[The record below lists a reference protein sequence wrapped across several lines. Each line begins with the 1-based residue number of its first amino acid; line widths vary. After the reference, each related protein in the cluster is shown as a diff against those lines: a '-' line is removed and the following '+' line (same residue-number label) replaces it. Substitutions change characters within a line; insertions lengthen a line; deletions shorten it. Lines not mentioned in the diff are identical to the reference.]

1 MEQKMIY
8 TPINKYLSFMTNRN
22 VIFLIILN
30 KLLDLSSRLLNKI
43 LRRRWFKLA
52 NRLVI
57 LRKKYVISN
66 MLKLNKKVNDK
77 T

>member
-1 MEQKMIY
+1 
-8 TPINKYLSFMTNRN
+8 MTNRN

-30 KLLDLSSRLLNKI
+30 KALDLSSRLLNKI

-52 NRLVI
+52 NILVI

-66 MLKLNKKVNDK
+66 MLKLNKKENDK

>member
-1 MEQKMIY
+1 MI
-8 TPINKYLSFMTNRN
+8 NRN

-30 KLLDLSSRLLNKI
+30 KALDLSSCLLNKI

-52 NRLVI
+52 NILVI

-66 MLKLNKKVNDK
+66 MLKLNKKENDK

>member
-1 MEQKMIY
+1 
-8 TPINKYLSFMTNRN
+8 MTNRN

-30 KLLDLSSRLLNKI
+30 KILDLSSRLLNKI
-43 LRRRWFKLA
+43 LRMRWFKLA
-52 NRLVI
+52 NKLVI

-66 MLKLNKKVNDK
+66 MLKLNKKLNDK

>member
-1 MEQKMIY
+1 
-8 TPINKYLSFMTNRN
+8 MTNRN

-30 KLLDLSSRLLNKI
+30 KALALSSRLLNKI

-52 NRLVI
+52 NILVI

-66 MLKLNKKVNDK
+66 MLKLNKKENDK

>member
-1 MEQKMIY
+1 MI
-8 TPINKYLSFMTNRN
+8 NRN
-22 VIFLIILN
+22 VIFLMILYKTLN
-30 KLLDLSSRLLNKI
+30 LSSRLLNKI

-52 NRLVI
+52 NILVI

-66 MLKLNKKVNDK
+66 MLKLNKKENDK

>member
-1 MEQKMIY
+1 
-8 TPINKYLSFMTNRN
+8 MTNRN

-52 NRLVI
+52 NKLVI
-57 LRKKYVISN
+57 LRKKYVISK
-66 MLKLNKKVNDK
+66 MLKLNKKENDK

>member
-1 MEQKMIY
+1 
-8 TPINKYLSFMTNRN
+8 MTNRN

-30 KLLDLSSRLLNKI
+30 KALDLSSRLLNKI

-52 NRLVI
+52 NLLVI

-66 MLKLNKKVNDK
+66 MLKLNKKENDK

>member
-1 MEQKMIY
+1 
-8 TPINKYLSFMTNRN
+8 MTNRN

-30 KLLDLSSRLLNKI
+30 KILDLSSRLLNKI
-43 LRRRWFKLA
+43 LRMRWFKLA
-52 NRLVI
+52 NKLVI

-66 MLKLNKKVNDK
+66 MLKLNKKENDK

>member
-1 MEQKMIY
+1 
-8 TPINKYLSFMTNRN
+8 MTNRN
-22 VIFLIILN
+22 IIFLIILN
-30 KLLDLSSRLLNKI
+30 KILDLSSRLLNKI

>member
-1 MEQKMIY
+1 
-8 TPINKYLSFMTNRN
+8 MTNRN

-30 KLLDLSSRLLNKI
+30 KALDLSSRLLNKI

-52 NRLVI
+52 NILVI

-66 MLKLNKKVNDK
+66 MLKLNKKRK
-77 T
+77 

>member
-1 MEQKMIY
+1 MI
-8 TPINKYLSFMTNRN
+8 NRN

-30 KLLDLSSRLLNKI
+30 KALDLSSRLLNKI
-43 LRRRWFKLA
+43 LRRRLFKLA
-52 NRLVI
+52 NKLVI

-66 MLKLNKKVNDK
+66 MLKLNKKENDK

>member
-1 MEQKMIY
+1 MLLTDLNHQI
-8 TPINKYLSFMTNRN
+8 KYMSFMTNRN

-30 KLLDLSSRLLNKI
+30 KALDLSSRLLNKI

-52 NRLVI
+52 NKLVI

-66 MLKLNKKVNDK
+66 MLKLNKKENDK

>member
-1 MEQKMIY
+1 
-8 TPINKYLSFMTNRN
+8 MTDRN

-30 KLLDLSSRLLNKI
+30 TILDLSSRLLNKI

-52 NRLVI
+52 NKLVI

-66 MLKLNKKVNDK
+66 MLKLNKKENDK

>member
-1 MEQKMIY
+1 MLLTDLNHQI
-8 TPINKYLSFMTNRN
+8 KYLSFMTNRN

-30 KLLDLSSRLLNKI
+30 KALDLSSRLLNKI
-43 LRRRWFKLA
+43 LKRRWFKLA
-52 NRLVI
+52 NLLVI

-66 MLKLNKKVNDK
+66 MLKLNKKENDK

>member
-1 MEQKMIY
+1 MI
-8 TPINKYLSFMTNRN
+8 NRN

-30 KLLDLSSRLLNKI
+30 KILDLSSRLLTKI
-43 LRRRWFKLA
+43 LRGRCFKLA
-52 NRLVI
+52 NKLVI

-66 MLKLNKKVNDK
+66 MLKLNKKENDK

>member
-1 MEQKMIY
+1 
-8 TPINKYLSFMTNRN
+8 MTNRN

-30 KLLDLSSRLLNKI
+30 KILDLSSRLLNNI

-52 NRLVI
+52 NKLVI
-57 LRKKYVISN
+57 LRKKYVISK
-66 MLKLNKKVNDK
+66 MLKLNKKENDK

>member
-1 MEQKMIY
+1 
-8 TPINKYLSFMTNRN
+8 MTNTN
-22 VIFLIILN
+22 VVFLIILN
-30 KLLDLSSRLLNKI
+30 KALDLSSRLLNKI

-52 NRLVI
+52 NILVI

-66 MLKLNKKVNDK
+66 MLKLNKKENDK

>member
-1 MEQKMIY
+1 MI
-8 TPINKYLSFMTNRN
+8 NRN

-30 KLLDLSSRLLNKI
+30 KALDLSSRLLNKI

-52 NRLVI
+52 NILVI
-57 LRKKYVISN
+57 LRKKYVIRN
-66 MLKLNKKVNDK
+66 MLKLNKKENDK

>member
-1 MEQKMIY
+1 
-8 TPINKYLSFMTNRN
+8 MTNRN

-30 KLLDLSSRLLNKI
+30 KALDLSSRLLNKI
-43 LRRRWFKLA
+43 LKRRWFKLA
-52 NRLVI
+52 NLLVI

-66 MLKLNKKVNDK
+66 MLKLNKKENDK

>member
-1 MEQKMIY
+1 
-8 TPINKYLSFMTNRN
+8 MTSRN

-30 KLLDLSSRLLNKI
+30 KALDLSSRLLNKI

-52 NRLVI
+52 NILVI

-66 MLKLNKKVNDK
+66 MLKLNKKENDK

>member
-1 MEQKMIY
+1 
-8 TPINKYLSFMTNRN
+8 MTNRN

-30 KLLDLSSRLLNKI
+30 KALDLSSRLLNKI
-43 LRRRWFKLA
+43 LRKRWFKLA
-52 NRLVI
+52 NKLVI

-66 MLKLNKKVNDK
+66 MLKLNKKENDK

>member
-1 MEQKMIY
+1 MI
-8 TPINKYLSFMTNRN
+8 NRN
-22 VIFLIILN
+22 VIFLMILYKALN
-30 KLLDLSSRLLNKI
+30 LSSRLLNKI

-52 NRLVI
+52 NKLVI

-66 MLKLNKKVNDK
+66 MLKLNKKENDK

>member
-1 MEQKMIY
+1 
-8 TPINKYLSFMTNRN
+8 MTNRN

-30 KLLDLSSRLLNKI
+30 KALDLSSRLLNKI

-52 NRLVI
+52 NKLVI

-66 MLKLNKKVNDK
+66 MLKLNKKVNNS
-77 T
+77 

>member
-1 MEQKMIY
+1 
-8 TPINKYLSFMTNRN
+8 MTNTN

-30 KLLDLSSRLLNKI
+30 KALDLSSRLLNKI

-52 NRLVI
+52 NKLVI

-66 MLKLNKKVNDK
+66 MLKLNKKQNDK

>member
-1 MEQKMIY
+1 MI
-8 TPINKYLSFMTNRN
+8 NRN

-30 KLLDLSSRLLNKI
+30 KALDLSSRLLNKI

-52 NRLVI
+52 NILVI

-66 MLKLNKKVNDK
+66 MLKLNKKQNDK

>member
-1 MEQKMIY
+1 
-8 TPINKYLSFMTNRN
+8 MTNRN
-22 VIFLIILN
+22 IIFLIILN

>member
-1 MEQKMIY
+1 
-8 TPINKYLSFMTNRN
+8 MTNRN

-30 KLLDLSSRLLNKI
+30 KILDLSSRLLNKI

-52 NRLVI
+52 NKLVI

-66 MLKLNKKVNDK
+66 MLKLNKKLNDK

>member
-1 MEQKMIY
+1 
-8 TPINKYLSFMTNRN
+8 MTNRN

-30 KLLDLSSRLLNKI
+30 KILDLSSLLLNKI

-52 NRLVI
+52 NKLVI

-66 MLKLNKKVNDK
+66 MLKLNKKENDK

>member
-1 MEQKMIY
+1 
-8 TPINKYLSFMTNRN
+8 MTNRN

-30 KLLDLSSRLLNKI
+30 KILDLSSRLLNKI
-43 LRRRWFKLA
+43 LRRRCFKLA
-52 NRLVI
+52 NKLVI

-66 MLKLNKKVNDK
+66 MLKLNKKENDK

>member
-1 MEQKMIY
+1 MI
-8 TPINKYLSFMTNRN
+8 NRN
-22 VIFLIILN
+22 VIFLMILYKALN
-30 KLLDLSSRLLNKI
+30 LSSRLLNKI

-52 NRLVI
+52 NILVI

-66 MLKLNKKVNDK
+66 MLKLNKKQNDK

>member
-1 MEQKMIY
+1 
-8 TPINKYLSFMTNRN
+8 MTNRN

-30 KLLDLSSRLLNKI
+30 KALDLSSRLLNKI

-52 NRLVI
+52 NKLVI

-66 MLKLNKKVNDK
+66 MLKLNKKQNDK

>member
-1 MEQKMIY
+1 MI
-8 TPINKYLSFMTNRN
+8 NRN

-30 KLLDLSSRLLNKI
+30 KALDLSSRLLNKI

-52 NRLVI
+52 NKLVI

-66 MLKLNKKVNDK
+66 MLKLNKKENDK

>member
-1 MEQKMIY
+1 MI
-8 TPINKYLSFMTNRN
+8 NRN

-30 KLLDLSSRLLNKI
+30 KILDLSSRLLNKI

-52 NRLVI
+52 NKLVI

-66 MLKLNKKVNDK
+66 MLKLNKKENDK

>member
-1 MEQKMIY
+1 MI
-8 TPINKYLSFMTNRN
+8 NRN
-22 VIFLIILN
+22 VIFLMILYKALN
-30 KLLDLSSRLLNKI
+30 LSSRLLNKI

-52 NRLVI
+52 NILVI

-66 MLKLNKKVNDK
+66 MLKLTKKENDK

>member
-1 MEQKMIY
+1 MI
-8 TPINKYLSFMTNRN
+8 NRN
-22 VIFLIILN
+22 VIFLMILN
-30 KLLDLSSRLLNKI
+30 KALDLSSRLLNKI

-52 NRLVI
+52 NKLVI

-66 MLKLNKKVNDK
+66 MLKLNKKENDK